1 MDRVTDAERAEHAA
15 IRGDEAMSHDDTTG
29 ERRTDGGTDH
39 ESAPDDGD
47 STPRTDGAG
56 VVAPDAETPTWDERK
71 TRRVGL
77 SRLTYEYF
85 ERARRE
91 DQDLRGESTYV
102 ERDVLGFPTWPHEVI
117 RNLSIASFFVGM
129 VLFLAATMPPHI
141 GPPASGSST
150 PAIILPDWY
159 LYWSFGLLKLGP
171 LNPELTVLGG
181 EKLLGDRPYG
191 VLANLV
197 VVGIITLVPFL
208 NKGSAR
214 RPVEQPFWSAV
225 GVGGVVF
232 AFTISVYSA
241 KNLVPM
247 NVDLLFDLTFL
258 LPPVASVVAYAVL
271 KTMREG
277 YMYDLNRRY
286 YRLRP
291 PK

>member
-1 MDRVTDAERAEHAA
+1 MTDTNDKTPE
-15 IRGDEAMSHDDTTG
+15 
-29 ERRTDGGTDH
+29 TDGGEEVRADGTGIV
-39 ESAPDDGD
+39 APDD
-47 STPRTDGAG
+47 
-56 VVAPDAETPTWDERK
+56 ETPTWRERK
-71 TRRVGL
+71 ERTTGL

-91 DQDLRGESTYV
+91 DQDLRQESTYV
-102 ERDVLGFPTWPHEVI
+102 ERDVLGFPTWPHETI

-129 VLFLAATMPPHI
+129 ILFLSATMPPHI
-141 GPPASGSST
+141 GPPANPSST

-159 LYWSFGLLKLGP
+159 LYWSFGLLKLTP
-171 LNPELTVLGG
+171 INPELAILDGQ
-181 EKLLGDRPYG
+181 KIMADRTYG
-191 VLANLV
+191 VLANIV
-197 VVGIITLVPFL
+197 VVGAIAIVPFL

-214 RPVEQPFWSAV
+214 RPVEEPFWAAV

-232 AFTISVYSA
+232 AFTISVLA
-241 KNLVPM
+241 VQNLVPIA
-247 NVDLLFDLTFL
+247 VPLLFDLTFL
-258 LPPVASVVAYAVL
+258 LPVVAGFVTYAVL

>member
-1 MDRVTDAERAEHAA
+1 MTEQ
-15 IRGDEAMSHDDTTG
+15 DDT
-29 ERRTDGGTDH
+29 R
-39 ESAPDDGD
+39 PDDV
-47 STPRTDGAG
+47 DGEEVRADG
-56 VVAPDAETPTWDERK
+56 TGIVPPDDETPTWRERK
-71 TRRVGL
+71 ERTTGL

-85 ERARRE
+85 ERSRRE
-91 DQDLRGESTYV
+91 DQDLRMESDYV
-102 ERDVLGFPTWPHEVI
+102 ERDVLGFPTWPHETI

-129 VLFLAATMPPHI
+129 VLFLASTMPPHI
-141 GPPASGSST
+141 GSPANPSTT

-171 LNPELTVLGG
+171 LNPELAVLGG
-181 EKLLGDRPYG
+181 QKLMADRTYG
-191 VLANLV
+191 VLANVV
-197 VVGIITLVPFL
+197 VVGAIAIVPFL

-214 RPVEQPFWSAV
+214 RPVEQPFWAAV
-225 GVGGVVF
+225 GMFGVVF

-247 NVDLLFDLTFL
+247 DSHLLFDLTFL
-258 LPPVASVVAYAVL
+258 GPVVAGIVTYAVL